1 MDTKDDVVK
10 AYSKLFSGLGKLKGE
25 YTIRLRDDAKPFCLY
40 TPRRVPLPL
49 MKKVEDEINGL
60 VKSGVI
66 ESVDEPT
73 DWCAPMVVV
82 PKPNGNVRLCL
93 DLTKLNE
100 GVRRE
105 LYVMKKV
112 EETLGSISSGTVF
125 DQLKHELASD
135 EALALYDT
143 EKETIVSADASS
155 YGLGAVIRQR
165 QEDGTLKVVAYAI
178 ASRSMTKTECHYAQ
192 IEKEAL
198 STTWALEHWS
208 DLLIGLKFHV
218 ETDHKP
224 LVPLFSTKLI
234 DELPVRIQRFRM
246 RLLRFDFTISHVPGK
261 SLMTA
266 DTLSQAPLDKGPIDS
281 DERDE
286 RHKED
291 ELRREAEAYVRA
303 ILIYLPASDARL
315 DEIRSE
321 LKKDEIL
328 KVVIHHVE
336 HGWPENRRDVYGQ
349 MVKFWNE
356 RGNLTVHEG
365 LLLRGKQIVIPSS
378 LRTDVLRHLHD
389 GHQGIT
395 KTRENANSS
404 VWWPGLSKDI
414 EKTVKNCVVCEKYRR
429 ERVEPMKGTEF
440 PERPWSRVG
449 ADFFFHKGS
458 TYLLMIDYYSRDVEI
473 CQVTKKVDTGETISK
488 MQKAFSRQGIP
499 DILFSDNGPQFSSC
513 EFKQFAKDYGF
524 EHITSSPRYPQ
535 SNEEVER
542 AVQTLKAILNK
553 TNYEY
558 LGLLSYRNTPLKNGY
573 SPAQLNMGR
582 RLKSRIPC
590 HPDELKPRTPD
601 ADLVRKK
608 EKEYRKQ
615 MQVNYDRRHKAT
627 KEADELSPGDRAWLP
642 DLRVEGEVV
651 GELPVRDR
659 ILYLHPQDW

>member
-1 MDTKDDVVK
+1 M
-10 AYSKLFSGLGKLKGE
+10 
-25 YTIRLRDDAKPFCLY
+25 
-40 TPRRVPLPL
+40 
-49 MKKVEDEINGL
+49 
-60 VKSGVI
+60 
-66 ESVDEPT
+66 
-73 DWCAPMVVV
+73 
-82 PKPNGNVRLCL
+82 
-93 DLTKLNE
+93 
-100 GVRRE
+100 
-105 LYVMKKV
+105 
-112 EETLGSISSGTVF
+112 
-125 DQLKHELASD
+125 ASD

-143 EKETIVSADASS
+143 EKKTIVSADASS
-155 YGLGAVIRQR
+155 YRLGAVIRQG
-165 QEDGTLKVVAYAI
+165 QEDGTLKAVAY
-178 ASRSMTKTECHYAQ
+178 ASRSMTKTECRYAQ

-198 STTWALEHWS
+198 ATTWALEHWS

-234 DELPVRIQRFRM
+234 DELPVRIPRFRM

-266 DTLSQAPLDKGPIDS
+266 DTLSRAPLDKGPIDS

-303 ILIYLPASDARL
+303 ILIYLPASDSRL

-378 LRTDVLRHLHD
+378 LRTDILHHLHD

-395 KTRENANSS
+395 KTRENGNSS
-404 VWWPGLSKDI
+404 VWWPRLSKDI

-458 TYLLMIDYYSRDVEI
+458 TYLLMIDYYSRDVKI
-473 CQVTKKVDTGETISK
+473 CQVTKKG
-488 MQKAFSRQGIP
+488 GH
-499 DILFSDNGPQFSSC
+499 G
-513 EFKQFAKDYGF
+513 
-524 EHITSSPRYPQ
+524 
-535 SNEEVER
+535 
-542 AVQTLKAILNK
+542 
-553 TNYEY
+553 
-558 LGLLSYRNTPLKNGY
+558 
-573 SPAQLNMGR
+573 
-582 RLKSRIPC
+582 
-590 HPDELKPRTPD
+590 
-601 ADLVRKK
+601 
-608 EKEYRKQ
+608 
-615 MQVNYDRRHKAT
+615 
-627 KEADELSPGDRAWLP
+627 
-642 DLRVEGEVV
+642 
-651 GELPVRDR
+651 
-659 ILYLHPQDW
+659 